1 MRTVA
6 PYTAKVI
13 DACAAPG
20 NKTTQLAAMVGRT
33 GEVRLARARTHPRVH
48 AHIHACTHPRTHA
61 PTTCHATQPRLMPRR
76 AARPHAVP
84 RSAALT

>member
-48 AHIHACTHPRTHA
+48 ARIHACTHPRL
-61 PTTCHATQPRLMPRR
+61 ATPRNLASCR
-76 AARPHAVP
+76 AAPPDLTPCLARP
-84 RSAALT
+84 R

>member
-48 AHIHACTHPRTHA
+48 ASTHPRTHGS
-61 PTTCHATQPRLMPRR
+61 PRHANLASCR
-76 AARPHAVP
+76 AAPPDLTPCLARP
-84 RSAALT
+84 R